1 MKFKNHLK
9 KILEGLDRKTFCSL
23 TGVPPSSLSIWL
35 NSDVEP
41 SETRKGQ
48 IAEALGLD
56 ADYFGILS
64 DRPLNPKE
72 MNFTPLEASR
82 FMGVGVQFIYNGL
95 QQKVFPWGYAVNRD
109 GNWSY
114 WINRKKFFDVEGFR
128 DVREAESDSYSQ

>member
-1 MKFKNHLK
+1 MTFKQHLK

-48 IAEALGLD
+48 IAEALGFD

-64 DRPLNPKE
+64 DKPLNPKE
-72 MNFTPLEASR
+72 MNFTPLEASKL
-82 FMGVGVQFIYNGL
+82 MGVGVQFIYNGL

-114 WINRKKFFDVEGFR
+114 WINRKKFYEIEGFR